1 MAESGSILVSVL
13 ESTYTKLRKF
23 GVPLP
28 VCICMQDKGLQ
39 LESAQW
45 TARQSCGGFSVTFF
59 WPAPNQV
66 TKATVKPSAKRKGR
80 KRRRPKPVRPKKL
93 FSDSVNGHASSS
105 ISGKQSVRTPFI
117 AHHLSAN
124 SQKSAHPPA
133 PDSNVDINQR
143 EDRSL
148 DPTQCENPA
157 EYDQSLPP
165 DSSVAVSEASSH
177 LDLTNCDSVA
187 YEMKDGV
194 PGMKFTVDGSDGWT
208 PVRKRRCRPKSK
220 MRISSDSEGSSSDV
234 DVSCSRL
241 VEYSVRD
248 GVPGLTVFRRNA
260 TWTPVEPS
268 PVASRLRTKSRFKY
282 PN

>member
-1 MAESGSILVSVL
+1 MSVL

-59 WPAPNQV
+59 WPAPNQE
-66 TKATVKPSAKRKGR
+66 TKATVKPSAKRKRR
-80 KRRRPKPVRPKKL
+80 KRRIPKPVGPKKL
-93 FSDSVNGHASSS
+93 FTDSVNGHAASSS

-143 EDRSL
+143 EDSSL
-148 DPTQCENPA
+148 AIQ
-157 EYDQSLPP
+157 
-165 DSSVAVSEASSH
+165 H
-177 LDLTNCDSVA
+177 
-187 YEMKDGV
+187 
-194 PGMKFTVDGSDGWT
+194 
-208 PVRKRRCRPKSK
+208 
-220 MRISSDSEGSSSDV
+220 
-234 DVSCSRL
+234 
-241 VEYSVRD
+241 SVRILLND
-248 GVPGLTVFRRNA
+248 MISPLTQVLQSVKPGVK
-260 TWTPVEPS
+260 S
-268 PVASRLRTKSRFKY
+268 PRSNKL
-282 PN
+282 